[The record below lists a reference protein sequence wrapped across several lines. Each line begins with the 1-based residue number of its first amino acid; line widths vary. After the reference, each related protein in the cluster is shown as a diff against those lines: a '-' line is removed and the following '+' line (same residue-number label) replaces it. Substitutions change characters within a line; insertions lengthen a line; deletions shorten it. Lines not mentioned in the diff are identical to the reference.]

1 MDDERLAV
9 VMGLIMHGGNA
20 KGQAF
25 QAIQLAKA
33 GKFDEADAAMAEATN
48 ELRESHNVQT
58 DMLTKEANGEHTEID
73 LYMVH
78 AQDHLMNAIT
88 FKDLAVEIIAQEKRL
103 QAFEK
108 RTN

>member
-1 MDDERLAV
+1 MEV
-9 VMGLIMHGGNA
+9 IMGLIMHGGNA

-33 GKFDEADAAMAEATN
+33 GKFDEAQTALDAAKE
-48 ELRESHNVQT
+48 ELKDAHNVQT

-88 FKDLAVEIIAQEKRL
+88 FNDLAQELVGMEKRL
-103 QAFEK
+103 QAVE
-108 RTN
+108 